1 MYKSCFFVLGIR
13 AWPRD
18 SKIFDRVYFVFG
30 STSMYESC
38 LLGQFQ
44 YSPSWISQA
53 GSSGQCRS
61 LKVTAWVSHR
71 FTFIEHAQK
80 FKRKSGVKLKILN
93 KFFLFGKK
101 LENKTLKILKSLKTT
116 AWVSHRPILLSTH
129 RKSREILKLIL
140 F

>member
-1 MYKSCFFVLGIR
+1 MVISHFCTKVVSFVLGIE

-61 LKVTAWVSHR
+61 LKMTAWVSHR
-71 FTFIEHAQK
+71 SIFIEHAQK

-93 KFFLFGKK
+93 KFFLFEKK
-101 LENKTLKILKSLKTT
+101 MKI
-116 AWVSHRPILLSTH
+116 
-129 RKSREILKLIL
+129 KL
-140 F
+140 